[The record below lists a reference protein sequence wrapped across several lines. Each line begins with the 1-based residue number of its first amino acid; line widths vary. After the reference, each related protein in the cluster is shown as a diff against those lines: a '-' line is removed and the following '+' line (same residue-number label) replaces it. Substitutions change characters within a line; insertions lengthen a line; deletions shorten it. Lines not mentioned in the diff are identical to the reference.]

1 MKRTNIHLPD
11 AVRER
16 LKALA
21 AASDMTVA
29 QIVRT
34 AIKEYLSRNKVKP

>member
-11 AVRER
+11 AVREQ
-16 LKALA
+16 LKAIA

-29 QIVRT
+29 QIVRA
-34 AIKEYLSRNKVKP
+34 AIREYLSKNKVKP